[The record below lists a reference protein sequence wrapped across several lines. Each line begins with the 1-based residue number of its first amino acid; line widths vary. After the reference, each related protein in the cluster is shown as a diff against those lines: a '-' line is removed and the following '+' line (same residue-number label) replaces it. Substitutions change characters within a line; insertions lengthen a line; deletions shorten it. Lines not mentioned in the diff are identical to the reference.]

1 MLRKAL
7 PIRLI
12 LLGAFLLVG
21 LLPTT
26 LVTGLAFYEARSALI
41 TEIKHDTQTH
51 ATATVDEID
60 RIMFERLH
68 NAASWSQLEIM
79 QDTRIGDVDKRLSK
93 FLSDLKNSYH
103 DIYNELYVIDN
114 QGRVIA
120 SSNSSTIGKQRNSSR
135 VWLSTRIQTKPI
147 QLAPVT
153 NNQLLISVEIKDV
166 FEGNKLGTLV
176 AVFNWQQ
183 ITNILE
189 SAVSGRRG
197 AALFDHQHAIVSKTN
212 RWSDIQASEK
222 ISTTSK
228 SSGYQG
234 YNGFA
239 WQVMITQ
246 HRADALAPIRR
257 MAYIFLG
264 LLIATIILAS
274 LIAIPIAGALSKP
287 LRNLTLFANNF
298 IRDPSHSAH
307 PRSATN
313 TKTSAKSFI
322 EPIEITAL
330 SNAFS
335 KMIEDLERS
344 KENLTRAAKL
354 AVVGEMAAAMSH
366 EIRTPLGILRSS
378 AQVLLR
384 EPKISAEGK
393 EVCGFI
399 IGETERL
406 NKLVS
411 ALIDSAR
418 PRLPEF
424 KSTNIAELTQQ
435 CVAMLR
441 IQADSKQIELVCEV
455 SGHSNVLCDS
465 EQIKQVLLNLLLNA
479 IQVLPERG
487 KILLQVTHIGDQ
499 ACITVA
505 DNGPGIPDEQR
516 SEVFEPFFSKRSG
529 GIGLG
534 LAIVRQIVAAHHGS
548 ISVYK
553 STLGGA
559 EFKMLLPLDER

>member
-1 MLRKAL
+1 M
-7 PIRLI
+7 PIRH
-12 LLGAFLLVG
+12 LLLTAFLLVG
-21 LLPTT
+21 LLPVT
-26 LVTGLAFYEARSALI
+26 LVTGLAFFEARSALI

-60 RIMFERLH
+60 RILFERLH
-68 NAASWSQLEIM
+68 NTASWSQLEIM

-103 DIYNELYVIDN
+103 NIYNELYVLDK
-114 QGRVIA
+114 QGLVIA
-120 SSNSSTIGKQRNSSR
+120 SSDSSAIGKPRNNNTA
-135 VWLSTRIQTKPI
+135 WLTTKIQSNTL
-147 QLAPVT
+147 QLAPVA
-153 NNQLLISVEIKDV
+153 NNQLLISTEIKDM
-166 FEGNKLGTLV
+166 FDGSKLGTLV
-176 AVFNWQQ
+176 AAFNWQQ
-183 ITNILE
+183 ISSILE

-197 AALFDHQHAIVSKTN
+197 AALFDSNHVIISKTKS
-212 RWSDIQASEK
+212 WPDVQASDN

-234 YNGFA
+234 FNGFT
-239 WQVMITQ
+239 WQVIISQ
-246 HRADALAPIRR
+246 HRSDALAPIRR

-264 LLIATIILAS
+264 LLIATIALAS
-274 LIAIPIAGALSKP
+274 LIAIPIAKTLSKP
-287 LRNLTLFANNF
+287 LSNLTMFANNF
-298 IRDPSHSAH
+298 IRDQN
-307 PRSATN
+307 N
-313 TKTSAKSFI
+313 TIASRNGINAKTDVKNLI
-322 EPIEITAL
+322 EPLEITAL

-384 EPKISAEGK
+384 EPKISAEGR

-399 IGETERL
+399 ISETERL

-411 ALIDSAR
+411 ALINSAK

-424 KSTNIAELTQQ
+424 KSTNIAELAQQ

-441 IQADSKQIELVCEV
+441 IQADQKQIELTCEA
-455 SGHSNVLCDS
+455 SENATVLCDS

-479 IQVLPERG
+479 IQVLPEGG
-487 KILLQVTHIGDQ
+487 KILLRVSTANNQ
-499 ACITVA
+499 AFIVVA
-505 DNGPGIPDEQR
+505 DNGHGIPDEQR

-534 LAIVRQIVAAHHGS
+534 LAIVKQIVMAHHGN
-548 ISVYK
+548 ISVHR
-553 STLGGA
+553 SALLGGA
-559 EFKMLLPLDER
+559 EFRLHLPIYTSD

>member
-1 MLRKAL
+1 M
-7 PIRLI
+7 PIRH
-12 LLGAFLLVG
+12 LLLTAFMLVG
-21 LLPTT
+21 LLPVT
-26 LVTGLAFYEARSALI
+26 LVTGLAFFEARSALI

-60 RIMFERLH
+60 RILFERLH
-68 NAASWSQLEIM
+68 NTASWSQLEIM

-103 DIYNELYVIDN
+103 NIYNELYVLDK
-114 QGRVIA
+114 QGLVIA
-120 SSNSSTIGKQRNSSR
+120 SSDSSAIGKPRNNNTA
-135 VWLSTRIQTKPI
+135 WLTTKIQSNTL
-147 QLAPVT
+147 QLAPVA
-153 NNQLLISVEIKDV
+153 NNQLLISTEIKDI
-166 FEGNKLGTLV
+166 FDGSKLGTLV
-176 AVFNWQQ
+176 AAFNWQQ
-183 ITNILE
+183 ISSILE

-197 AALFDHQHAIVSKTN
+197 AALFDSNHVIISKTKS
-212 RWSDIQASEK
+212 WPDVQASDN

-234 YNGFA
+234 FNGFT
-239 WQVMITQ
+239 WQVIISQ
-246 HRADALAPIRR
+246 HRSDALAPIRR

-264 LLIATIILAS
+264 LLIATIALAS
-274 LIAIPIAGALSKP
+274 LIAIPIAKTLSKP
-287 LRNLTLFANNF
+287 LSNLTMFANNF
-298 IRDPSHSAH
+298 IRDQN
-307 PRSATN
+307 N
-313 TKTSAKSFI
+313 TIASRNGINAKTDVKNLI
-322 EPIEITAL
+322 EPLEITAL

-335 KMIEDLERS
+335 KMIEDLDRS

-384 EPKISAEGK
+384 EPKISAEGR

-399 IGETERL
+399 ISETERL

-411 ALIDSAR
+411 ALIDSAK

-424 KSTNIAELTQQ
+424 KSTNIAELAQQ

-441 IQADSKQIELVCEV
+441 IQADQRQIELTCEA
-455 SGHSNVLCDS
+455 SENATVLCDS

-479 IQVLPERG
+479 IQVLPEGG
-487 KILLQVTHIGDQ
+487 KILLRVSTANNQ
-499 ACITVA
+499 AFIVVA
-505 DNGPGIPDEQR
+505 DNGHGIPDEQR

-534 LAIVRQIVAAHHGS
+534 LAIVRQIVMAHHGN
-548 ISVYK
+548 ISVHR
-553 STLGGA
+553 SALMGGA
-559 EFKMLLPLDER
+559 EFRLHLPIYTSD

>member
-1 MLRKAL
+1 M
-7 PIRLI
+7 PIRH
-12 LLGAFLLVG
+12 LLLTAFLLVG
-21 LLPTT
+21 LLPVT
-26 LVTGLAFYEARSALI
+26 LVTGLAFFEARSALI

-60 RIMFERLH
+60 RILFERLH
-68 NAASWSQLEIM
+68 NTASWSQLEIM

-103 DIYNELYVIDN
+103 NIYNELYVLDK
-114 QGRVIA
+114 QGLVIA
-120 SSNSSTIGKQRNSSR
+120 SSDSSAIGKPRNNNTA
-135 VWLSTRIQTKPI
+135 WLTTKIQSNTL
-147 QLAPVT
+147 QLAPVA
-153 NNQLLISVEIKDV
+153 NNQLLISTEIKDM
-166 FEGNKLGTLV
+166 FDGSKLGTLV
-176 AVFNWQQ
+176 AAFNWQQ
-183 ITNILE
+183 ISSILE

-197 AALFDHQHAIVSKTN
+197 AALFDSNHVIISKTKS
-212 RWSDIQASEK
+212 WPDVQASDN

-234 YNGFA
+234 FNGFT
-239 WQVMITQ
+239 WQVIISQ
-246 HRADALAPIRR
+246 HRSDALAPIRR

-264 LLIATIILAS
+264 LLIATIALAS
-274 LIAIPIAGALSKP
+274 LIAIPIAKTLSKP
-287 LRNLTLFANNF
+287 LSNLTMFANNF
-298 IRDPSHSAH
+298 IRDQN
-307 PRSATN
+307 N
-313 TKTSAKSFI
+313 TIASRNGINAKTDVKNLI
-322 EPIEITAL
+322 EPLEITAL

-384 EPKISAEGK
+384 EPKISAEGR

-399 IGETERL
+399 ISETERL

-411 ALIDSAR
+411 ALINSAK

-424 KSTNIAELTQQ
+424 KSTNIAELAQQ

-441 IQADSKQIELVCEV
+441 IQADQKQIELTCEA
-455 SGHSNVLCDS
+455 SENATVLCDS

-479 IQVLPERG
+479 IQVLPEGG
-487 KILLQVTHIGDQ
+487 KILLRVSTANNQ
-499 ACITVA
+499 AFIVVA
-505 DNGPGIPDEQR
+505 DNGHGIPDKQR

-534 LAIVRQIVAAHHGS
+534 LAIVKQIVMAHHGN
-548 ISVYK
+548 ISVHR
-553 STLGGA
+553 SALLGGA
-559 EFKMLLPLDER
+559 EFRLHLPIYTSD

>member
-1 MLRKAL
+1 M
-7 PIRLI
+7 PIRH
-12 LLGAFLLVG
+12 LLLTAFLLVG
-21 LLPTT
+21 LLPVT
-26 LVTGLAFYEARSALI
+26 LVTGLAFFEARSALI

-60 RIMFERLH
+60 RILFERLH
-68 NAASWSQLEIM
+68 NTASWSQLEIM

-103 DIYNELYVIDN
+103 NIYNELYVLDK
-114 QGRVIA
+114 QGLVIA
-120 SSNSSTIGKQRNSSR
+120 SSDSSAIGKPRNNNTA
-135 VWLSTRIQTKPI
+135 WLTTKIQSNTL
-147 QLAPVT
+147 QLAPVA
-153 NNQLLISVEIKDV
+153 NNQLLISTDIKDM
-166 FEGNKLGTLV
+166 FDGSKLGTLV
-176 AVFNWQQ
+176 AAFNWQQ
-183 ITNILE
+183 ISSILE

-197 AALFDHQHAIVSKTN
+197 AALFDSNHVIISKTKS
-212 RWSDIQASEK
+212 WPDVQASDN

-234 YNGFA
+234 FNGFT
-239 WQVMITQ
+239 WQVIISQ
-246 HRADALAPIRR
+246 HRSDALAPIRR
-257 MAYIFLG
+257 MAFIFLG
-264 LLIATIILAS
+264 LLIATIALAS
-274 LIAIPIAGALSKP
+274 LIAIPIAKTLSKP
-287 LRNLTLFANNF
+287 LSNLTMFANNF
-298 IRDPSHSAH
+298 IRDQN
-307 PRSATN
+307 N
-313 TKTSAKSFI
+313 TIGSRNEINAKTDVKNLI
-322 EPIEITAL
+322 EPLEITAL

-384 EPKISAEGK
+384 EPKISAEGR

-399 IGETERL
+399 ISETERL

-411 ALIDSAR
+411 ALINSAK

-424 KSTNIAELTQQ
+424 KSTNIAELAQQ

-441 IQADSKQIELVCEV
+441 IQADQKQIELTCEA
-455 SGHSNVLCDS
+455 SENATVLCDS

-479 IQVLPERG
+479 IQVLPEGG
-487 KILLQVTHIGDQ
+487 KILLRVSTANNQ
-499 ACITVA
+499 AFIVVA
-505 DNGPGIPDEQR
+505 DNGHGIPDEQR

-534 LAIVRQIVAAHHGS
+534 LAIVKQIVMAHHGN
-548 ISVYK
+548 ISVHR
-553 STLGGA
+553 SALLGGA
-559 EFKMLLPLDER
+559 EFRLHLPIYTSD

>member
-1 MLRKAL
+1 M
-7 PIRLI
+7 PIRH
-12 LLGAFLLVG
+12 LLLTAFMLVG
-21 LLPTT
+21 LLPVT
-26 LVTGLAFYEARSALI
+26 LVTGLAFFEARSALI

-60 RIMFERLH
+60 RILFERLH
-68 NAASWSQLEIM
+68 NTASWSQLEIM

-103 DIYNELYVIDN
+103 NIYNELYVLDK
-114 QGRVIA
+114 QGLVIA
-120 SSNSSTIGKQRNSSR
+120 SSDSSAIGKPRNNNTA
-135 VWLSTRIQTKPI
+135 WLTTKIQSNTL
-147 QLAPVT
+147 QLAPVA
-153 NNQLLISVEIKDV
+153 NNQLLISTEIKDI
-166 FEGNKLGTLV
+166 FDGSKLGTLV
-176 AVFNWQQ
+176 AAFNWQQ
-183 ITNILE
+183 ISSILE

-197 AALFDHQHAIVSKTN
+197 AALFDSNHVIISKTKS
-212 RWSDIQASEK
+212 WPDVQASDN

-234 YNGFA
+234 FNGFT
-239 WQVMITQ
+239 WQVIISQ
-246 HRADALAPIRR
+246 HRSDALAPIRR

-264 LLIATIILAS
+264 LLIATIALAS
-274 LIAIPIAGALSKP
+274 LIAIPIAKTLSKP
-287 LRNLTLFANNF
+287 LSNLTMFANNF
-298 IRDPSHSAH
+298 IRDQN
-307 PRSATN
+307 N
-313 TKTSAKSFI
+313 TIGSRNEINAKTDVKNLI
-322 EPIEITAL
+322 EPLEITAL

-384 EPKISAEGK
+384 EPKISAEGR

-399 IGETERL
+399 ISETERL

-411 ALIDSAR
+411 ALIDSAK

-424 KSTNIAELTQQ
+424 KSTNIAELAQQ

-441 IQADSKQIELVCEV
+441 IQADQKQIELTCEA
-455 SGHSNVLCDS
+455 SENATVLCDS

-479 IQVLPERG
+479 IQVLPEGG
-487 KILLQVTHIGDQ
+487 KILLRVSTANNQ
-499 ACITVA
+499 AFIVVA
-505 DNGPGIPDEQR
+505 DNGHGIPDEQR

-534 LAIVRQIVAAHHGS
+534 LAIVRQIVMAHHGN
-548 ISVYK
+548 ISVHR
-553 STLGGA
+553 SALMGGA
-559 EFKMLLPLDER
+559 EFRLHLPIYTSD

>member
-1 MLRKAL
+1 M
-7 PIRLI
+7 PIRH
-12 LLGAFLLVG
+12 LLLTAFMLVG
-21 LLPTT
+21 LLPVT
-26 LVTGLAFYEARSALI
+26 LVTGLAFFEARSALI

-60 RIMFERLH
+60 RILFERLH
-68 NAASWSQLEIM
+68 NTASWSQLEIM

-103 DIYNELYVIDN
+103 NIYNELYVLDK
-114 QGRVIA
+114 QGLVIA
-120 SSNSSTIGKQRNSSR
+120 SSDSSAIGKPRNNNTA
-135 VWLSTRIQTKPI
+135 WLTTKIQSNTL
-147 QLAPVT
+147 QLAPVA
-153 NNQLLISVEIKDV
+153 NNQLLISTEIKDM
-166 FEGNKLGTLV
+166 FDGSKLGTLV
-176 AVFNWQQ
+176 AAFNWQQ
-183 ITNILE
+183 ISSILE

-197 AALFDHQHAIVSKTN
+197 AALFDSNHVIISKTKS
-212 RWSDIQASEK
+212 WPDVQASDN

-234 YNGFA
+234 FNGFT
-239 WQVMITQ
+239 WQVIISQ
-246 HRADALAPIRR
+246 HRSDALAPIRR

-264 LLIATIILAS
+264 LLIATIALAS
-274 LIAIPIAGALSKP
+274 LIAIPIAKTLSKP
-287 LRNLTLFANNF
+287 LSNLTMFANNF
-298 IRDPSHSAH
+298 IRDQN
-307 PRSATN
+307 N
-313 TKTSAKSFI
+313 TIASRNGINAKTDVKNLI
-322 EPIEITAL
+322 EPLEITAL

-384 EPKISAEGK
+384 EPKISAEGR

-399 IGETERL
+399 ISETERL

-411 ALIDSAR
+411 ALINSAK

-424 KSTNIAELTQQ
+424 KSTNIAELAQQ

-441 IQADSKQIELVCEV
+441 IQADQKQIELTCEA
-455 SGHSNVLCDS
+455 SENATVLCDS

-479 IQVLPERG
+479 IQVLPEGG
-487 KILLQVTHIGDQ
+487 KILLRVSTANNQ
-499 ACITVA
+499 AFIVVA
-505 DNGPGIPDEQR
+505 DNGHGIPDEQR

-534 LAIVRQIVAAHHGS
+534 LAIVKQIVMAHHGN
-548 ISVYK
+548 ISVHR
-553 STLGGA
+553 SALMGGA
-559 EFKMLLPLDER
+559 EFRLHLPIYTSD

>member
-1 MLRKAL
+1 M
-7 PIRLI
+7 PIRH
-12 LLGAFLLVG
+12 LLLTAFLLVG
-21 LLPTT
+21 LLPVT
-26 LVTGLAFYEARSALI
+26 LVTGLAFFEARSALI

-60 RIMFERLH
+60 RILFERLH
-68 NAASWSQLEIM
+68 NTASWSQLEIM

-103 DIYNELYVIDN
+103 NIYNELYVLDK
-114 QGRVIA
+114 QGLVIA
-120 SSNSSTIGKQRNSSR
+120 SSDSSAIGKPRNNNTA
-135 VWLSTRIQTKPI
+135 WLTTKIQSNTL
-147 QLAPVT
+147 QLAPVA
-153 NNQLLISVEIKDV
+153 NNQLLISTDIKDM
-166 FEGNKLGTLV
+166 FDGSKLGTLV
-176 AVFNWQQ
+176 AAFNWQQ
-183 ITNILE
+183 ISSILE

-197 AALFDHQHAIVSKTN
+197 AALFDSNHVIISKTKS
-212 RWSDIQASEK
+212 WPDVQASDN

-234 YNGFA
+234 FNGFT
-239 WQVMITQ
+239 WQVIISQ
-246 HRADALAPIRR
+246 HRSDALAPIRR

-264 LLIATIILAS
+264 LLIATIALAS
-274 LIAIPIAGALSKP
+274 LIAIPIAKTLSKP
-287 LRNLTLFANNF
+287 LSNLTMFANNF
-298 IRDPSHSAH
+298 IRDQN
-307 PRSATN
+307 N
-313 TKTSAKSFI
+313 TIGSRNEINAKTDVKNLI
-322 EPIEITAL
+322 EPLEITAL

-384 EPKISAEGK
+384 EPKISAEGR

-399 IGETERL
+399 ISETERL

-411 ALIDSAR
+411 ALINSAK

-424 KSTNIAELTQQ
+424 KSTNIAELAQQ

-441 IQADSKQIELVCEV
+441 IQADQKQIELTCEA
-455 SGHSNVLCDS
+455 SENATVLCDS

-479 IQVLPERG
+479 IQVLPEGG
-487 KILLQVTHIGDQ
+487 KILLRVSTANNQ
-499 ACITVA
+499 AFIVVA
-505 DNGPGIPDEQR
+505 DNGHGIPDEQR

-534 LAIVRQIVAAHHGS
+534 LAIVKQIVMAHHGN
-548 ISVYK
+548 ISVHR
-553 STLGGA
+553 SALLGGA
-559 EFKMLLPLDER
+559 EFRLHLPIYTSD

>member
-1 MLRKAL
+1 M
-7 PIRLI
+7 PIRH
-12 LLGAFLLVG
+12 LLLTAFLLVG
-21 LLPTT
+21 LLPVT
-26 LVTGLAFYEARSALI
+26 LVTGLAFFEARSALI

-60 RIMFERLH
+60 RILFERLH
-68 NAASWSQLEIM
+68 NTASWSQLEIM

-103 DIYNELYVIDN
+103 NIYNELYVLDK
-114 QGRVIA
+114 QGLVIA
-120 SSNSSTIGKQRNSSR
+120 SSDSSAIGKPRNNNTA
-135 VWLSTRIQTKPI
+135 WLTTKIQSNTL
-147 QLAPVT
+147 QLAPVA
-153 NNQLLISVEIKDV
+153 NNQLLISTEIKDM
-166 FEGNKLGTLV
+166 FDGSKLGTLV
-176 AVFNWQQ
+176 AAFNWQQ
-183 ITNILE
+183 ISSILE

-197 AALFDHQHAIVSKTN
+197 AALFDSNHVIISKTKS
-212 RWSDIQASEK
+212 WPDVQASDN

-234 YNGFA
+234 FNGFT
-239 WQVMITQ
+239 WQVIISQ
-246 HRADALAPIRR
+246 HRSDALAPIRR

-264 LLIATIILAS
+264 LLIATIALAS
-274 LIAIPIAGALSKP
+274 LIAIPIAKTLSKP
-287 LRNLTLFANNF
+287 LSNLTMFANNF
-298 IRDPSHSAH
+298 IRDQN
-307 PRSATN
+307 N
-313 TKTSAKSFI
+313 TIASRNGINAKTDVKNLI
-322 EPIEITAL
+322 EPLEITAL

-335 KMIEDLERS
+335 KMIEDLDRS

-384 EPKISAEGK
+384 EPKISAEGR

-399 IGETERL
+399 ISETERL

-411 ALIDSAR
+411 ALIDSAK

-424 KSTNIAELTQQ
+424 KSTNIAELAQQ

-441 IQADSKQIELVCEV
+441 IQADQKQIELTCEA
-455 SGHSNVLCDS
+455 SENATVLCDS

-479 IQVLPERG
+479 IQVLPEGG
-487 KILLQVTHIGDQ
+487 KILLRVSTANNQ
-499 ACITVA
+499 AFIVVA
-505 DNGPGIPDEQR
+505 DNGHGIPDEQR

-534 LAIVRQIVAAHHGS
+534 LAIVRQIVMAHHGN
-548 ISVYK
+548 ISVHR
-553 STLGGA
+553 SALLGGA
-559 EFKMLLPLDER
+559 EFRLHLPIYTSD

>member
-1 MLRKAL
+1 M
-7 PIRLI
+7 PIRH
-12 LLGAFLLVG
+12 LLLTAFMLVG
-21 LLPTT
+21 LLPVT
-26 LVTGLAFYEARSALI
+26 LVTGLAFFEARSALI

-60 RIMFERLH
+60 RILFERLH
-68 NAASWSQLEIM
+68 NTASWSQLEIM

-103 DIYNELYVIDN
+103 NIYNELYVLDK
-114 QGRVIA
+114 QGLVIA
-120 SSNSSTIGKQRNSSR
+120 SSDSSAIGKPRNNNTA
-135 VWLSTRIQTKPI
+135 WLTTKIQSNTL
-147 QLAPVT
+147 QLAPVA
-153 NNQLLISVEIKDV
+153 NNQLLISTEIKDI
-166 FEGNKLGTLV
+166 FDGSKLGTLV
-176 AVFNWQQ
+176 AAFNWQQ
-183 ITNILE
+183 ISSILE

-197 AALFDHQHAIVSKTN
+197 AALFDSNHVIISKTKS
-212 RWSDIQASEK
+212 WPDVQASDN

-234 YNGFA
+234 FNGFT
-239 WQVMITQ
+239 WQVIISQ
-246 HRADALAPIRR
+246 HRSDALAPIRR

-264 LLIATIILAS
+264 LLIATIALAS
-274 LIAIPIAGALSKP
+274 LIAIPIAKTLSKP
-287 LRNLTLFANNF
+287 LSNLTMFANNF
-298 IRDPSHSAH
+298 IRDQN
-307 PRSATN
+307 N
-313 TKTSAKSFI
+313 TIASRNGINAKTDVKNLI
-322 EPIEITAL
+322 EPLEITAL

-384 EPKISAEGK
+384 EPKISAEGR

-399 IGETERL
+399 ISETERL

-411 ALIDSAR
+411 ALINSAK

-424 KSTNIAELTQQ
+424 KSTNIAELAQQ

-441 IQADSKQIELVCEV
+441 IQADQRQIELTCEA
-455 SGHSNVLCDS
+455 SENATVLCDS

-479 IQVLPERG
+479 IQVLPEGG
-487 KILLQVTHIGDQ
+487 KILLRVSTANNQ
-499 ACITVA
+499 AFIVVA
-505 DNGPGIPDEQR
+505 DNGHGIPDEQR

-534 LAIVRQIVAAHHGS
+534 LAIVRQIVMAHHGN
-548 ISVYK
+548 ISVHR
-553 STLGGA
+553 SALLGGA
-559 EFKMLLPLDER
+559 EFRLHLPIYTSD